1 MIKLDKW
8 DGTKSYMLMTGEPLD
23 SERIKSDYPFGLMAT
38 SVIETDE
45 ESTFFFN
52 FWNLKVLRYLYA
64 IKSTLTEDEAIA
76 EIEYK
81 MNNSPKS
88 PLE

>member
-8 DGTKSYMLMTGEPLD
+8 DGTKEYMLTTGEPLD
-23 SERIKSDYPFGLMAT
+23 AERIKADHPWGLWST

-45 ESTFFFN
+45 TSTFFFN
-52 FWNLKVLRYLYA
+52 FWNLGVLRYLYS
-64 IKSTLTEDEAIA
+64 IKSTLTEDEAIS

>member
-8 DGTKSYMLMTGEPLD
+8 EGTKSYMLMTGEPLD
-23 SERIKSDYPFGLMAT
+23 SERIKADYPFGLMAT
-38 SVIETDE
+38 SVIQTDE

-64 IKSTLTEDEAIA
+64 VESTLTEDEAITK
-76 EIEYK
+76 IENK